1 MTRDHNRITGM
12 SSSVTPSLA
21 GPPSVPS
28 LAVPAHDTRT
38 VPSMNATNPSTGSV
52 DAAPDPVHP
61 PAASGTPIGSGAPGP
76 ADATAPPPGETAA
89 AGRAPAARR
98 AGSAPPEGA
107 PAPAAEGTLLDSY
120 DALLLD
126 LDGVVYLGRRAVPGA
141 PEALTKAAER
151 GVRLAYVTNNAS
163 RTPGA
168 IAEHLTA
175 LGVPATPGDV
185 VTSAQAAARLVAEG
199 VPPGSPV
206 LVVGGMGL
214 RQALRAHGLRPVSTA
229 AEEPAAVV
237 QGIAPDLS
245 YALLSEGVLA
255 VRRGAWFVAANGDTT
270 MPTAR
275 GELPGNGSMSRV
287 IATAA
292 GVEPV
297 VAGKPEPP
305 LHRESILRTG
315 ARNPLIVG
323 DRLDTDIAGANRAGA
338 DSLLVLTGVATPLD
352 ALTAIPAHRPTHIAA
367 DLGGLH
373 RPPARIAHG
382 PEGWICGGWTA
393 SWEDGRLRL
402 DRDAAATDPLD
413 GLRAA
418 CAATWAAVGD
428 GRAED
433 DQVKNALA
441 TLGL

>member
-1 MTRDHNRITGM
+1 MTDL
-12 SSSVTPSLA
+12 S
-21 GPPSVPS
+21 
-28 LAVPAHDTRT
+28 
-38 VPSMNATNPSTGSV
+38 
-52 DAAPDPVHP
+52 
-61 PAASGTPIGSGAPGP
+61 PGF
-76 ADATAPPPGETAA
+76 PPGAA
-89 AGRAPAARR
+89 DKA
-98 AGSAPPEGA
+98 
-107 PAPAAEGTLLDSY
+107 LVDFY

-126 LDGVVYLGRRAVPGA
+126 LDGVVYLGRRAVAKA
-141 PEALTKAAER
+141 PESLTKAAEL

-168 IAEHLTA
+168 IAEHLA
-175 LGVPATPGDV
+175 SLDVPAAPEDV
-185 VTSAQAAARLVAEG
+185 VTSAQAAARLIAER

-229 AEEPAAVV
+229 ADAPVAVV

-245 YALLSEGVLA
+245 YGLLSEGVLA

-270 MPTAR
+270 MPTGR

-315 ARNPLIVG
+315 ARRPLIVG

-338 DSLLVLTGVATPLD
+338 DSLLVLTGVTTPLD
-352 ALTAIPAHRPTHIAA
+352 VLTAIPPHRPTHLAA
-367 DLGGLH
+367 DLEALH
-373 RPPARIAHG
+373 RPRPVVAPG
-382 PEGWICGGWTA
+382 TTGWTCGGWTA
-393 SWEDGRLRL
+393 RWNDGRLSL
-402 DRDAAATDPLD
+402 DRPNPVRDPAADPVD

-428 GRAED
+428 GHAED
-433 DQVKNALA
+433 DEVKAALA
-441 TLGL
+441 ILGL